1 MKDLIMK
8 ECGVDVK
15 DGAPV
20 ERVLVA
26 FELLVSAT
34 KVSVLDLFTAQ
45 SGEVDHC
52 FGTTSP
58 VQDHH
63 PVLS

>member
-1 MKDLIMK
+1 M
-8 ECGVDVK
+8 DVK